1 MSLDIGITDK
11 DRNATIKLL
20 QTLLADESILFL
32 KTRDAHW
39 NVTGPHFNHL
49 HAFFESQYEG
59 LAESLDEIA
68 ERIRKLDG
76 HATATMVEYL
86 KLTRL
91 KEEPGTAKSADGYLK
106 TLLADHETLIRHL
119 RTEIEIVGPK
129 YGDSGTQDFLTGL
142 LQDHEKTA
150 WMIRASLKG

>member
-1 MSLDIGITDK
+1 MSSNIGITEK
-11 DRNATIKLL
+11 NRGATIKLL
-20 QTLLADESILFL
+20 QTLLADESVLFL

-49 HAFFESQYEG
+49 HAFFESQYDA

-68 ERIRKLDG
+68 ERIRQLDG
-76 HATATMVEYL
+76 HATATMAEYL

-91 KEEPGTAKSADGYLK
+91 KEEPGSAKTADGYLK

-119 RTEIEIVGPK
+119 REEIDIVGPK
-129 YGDSGTQDFLTGL
+129 YGDAGTQDFLTGL
-142 LQDHEKTA
+142 LQAHEKTA
-150 WMIRASLKG
+150 WMLRASLKA